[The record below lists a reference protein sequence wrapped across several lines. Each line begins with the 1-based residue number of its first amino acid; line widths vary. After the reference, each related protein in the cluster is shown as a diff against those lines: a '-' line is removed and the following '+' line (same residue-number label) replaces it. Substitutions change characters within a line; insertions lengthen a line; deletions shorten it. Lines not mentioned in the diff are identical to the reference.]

1 MDDPSGGSIY
11 LRSMQMANTSETQL
25 KTEQVEPVAPS
36 KQSQRKSILALSVF
50 ALGLNATAAV
60 YTMSPSDFAL
70 PNVSGLVAELLP
82 HERAPA
88 PIPDSV
94 VATLKDIQTVQL
106 QQAAA
111 LQQHSALLL
120 QNTALLQQDSA
131 TFEALR
137 HGLTDEKG
145 DVKNISAQLSKLT
158 SKVDSLQNS
167 ITSEITASI
176 SKSLAH
182 GKLSSAA
189 RKRLARSLKPAG
201 PISLGGA
208 PLTTAPQ
215 GPQQSPES

>member
-1 MDDPSGGSIY
+1 
-11 LRSMQMANTSETQL
+11 MQMTKTSETQIQ
-25 KTEQVEPVAPS
+25 TGPVEPVAS
-36 KQSQRKSILALSVF
+36 GKQSPRKSILALAVF

-60 YTMSPSDFAL
+60 YTMSPSEFAL
-70 PNVSGLVAELLP
+70 PDVSGLVAELLP
-82 HERAPA
+82 HERTPA

-94 VATLKDIQTVQL
+94 FATLKDIQTVQL

-131 TFEALR
+131 TFDALR

-145 DVKNISAQLSKLT
+145 DVKNISSQLSKLT

-176 SKSLAH
+176 TKSLARNR
-182 GKLSSAA
+182 LSGAAHKRMA
-189 RKRLARSLKPAG
+189 RKPTG

-215 GPQQSPES
+215 GPQPGPES

>member
-1 MDDPSGGSIY
+1 
-11 LRSMQMANTSETQL
+11 MQMTETSETQI
-25 KTEQVEPVAPS
+25 KTEQVESAAPS
-36 KQSQRKSILALSVF
+36 KQSKRKSILALSVF

-70 PNVSGLVAELLP
+70 PNVNVSGLVAELLP
-82 HERAPA
+82 HERAPT

-131 TFEALR
+131 TFDALR
-137 HGLTDEKG
+137 HSLTDEKG
-145 DVKNISAQLSKLT
+145 DVKNISSQLSKLT
-158 SKVDSLQNS
+158 SKVDSLQNA
-167 ITSEITASI
+167 IASEITASI
-176 SKSLAH
+176 SKGLARNR
-182 GKLSSAA
+182 LSIAA
-189 RKRLARSLKPAG
+189 RKKLARSLKPTG

>member
-1 MDDPSGGSIY
+1 MQVTKTPETPS
-11 LRSMQMANTSETQL
+11 Q
-25 KTEQVEPVAPS
+25 TEQLEPAVPS
-36 KQSQRKSILALSVF
+36 TKSNRKSILALSVF

-60 YTMSPSDFAL
+60 YTMSPSEFAL

-88 PIPDSV
+88 PIPESV

-111 LQQHSALLL
+111 LQQHTALLL

-131 TFEALR
+131 TFDALR

-145 DVKNISAQLSKLT
+145 DVKNISAQLSTLT
-158 SKVDSLQNS
+158 SKVDSLQNA

-176 SKSLAH
+176 SK
-182 GKLSSAA
+182 G
-189 RKRLARSLKPAG
+189 LARNRLSGTMHKRMARSPKPAG
-201 PISLGGA
+201 PVSLGGA

-215 GPQQSPES
+215 GWSPPQSPEG

>member
-1 MDDPSGGSIY
+1 MT
-11 LRSMQMANTSETQL
+11 MTSETQI
-25 KTEQVEPVAPS
+25 KTEQVEPAAPGTLS
-36 KQSQRKSILALSVF
+36 RRKSILALSVF

-60 YTMSPSDFAL
+60 YTMSPSNFAL

-82 HERAPA
+82 HERSPA
-88 PIPDSV
+88 SIPDSV

-131 TFEALR
+131 TFDALR

-158 SKVDSLQNS
+158 SKVDSLQNA
-167 ITSEITASI
+167 IASEITASI
-176 SKSLAH
+176 TKGLARNR
-182 GKLSSAA
+182 LSSAA
-189 RKRLARSLKPAG
+189 RKKLARSLKPTG

-215 GPQQSPES
+215 GPQPGPES

>member
-1 MDDPSGGSIY
+1 
-11 LRSMQMANTSETQL
+11 MQMTETSETQI
-25 KTEQVEPVAPS
+25 KTEQVESAAPS
-36 KQSQRKSILALSVF
+36 KQSKRKSILALSVF

-70 PNVSGLVAELLP
+70 PNVNVSGLVAELLP
-82 HERAPA
+82 HERAPT

-131 TFEALR
+131 TFDALR
-137 HGLTDEKG
+137 HSLTDEKG
-145 DVKNISAQLSKLT
+145 DVKNISSQLSKLT
-158 SKVDSLQNS
+158 SKVDSLQNA
-167 ITSEITASI
+167 IASEITASI
-176 SKSLAH
+176 SKGLARNR
-182 GKLSSAA
+182 LSSAA
-189 RKRLARSLKPAG
+189 RKKLARSLKPTG

>member
-1 MDDPSGGSIY
+1 
-11 LRSMQMANTSETQL
+11 MQMTKTSETEQL
-25 KTEQVEPVAPS
+25 EPAAPS
-36 KQSQRKSILALSVF
+36 KQSSRKSILALSVF

-88 PIPDSV
+88 PIPESV
-94 VATLKDIQTVQL
+94 VAVLKDIQSVQL

-131 TFEALR
+131 TFDALR

-145 DVKNISAQLSKLT
+145 DVKNISTQLSRLT
-158 SKVDSLQNS
+158 SKVDSLQNA

-176 SKSLAH
+176 SK
-182 GKLSSAA
+182 G
-189 RKRLARSLKPAG
+189 LARNRFSGAAHKRMARSPKPTG

-215 GPQQSPES
+215 GPPQSPEG

>member
-1 MDDPSGGSIY
+1 
-11 LRSMQMANTSETQL
+11 MANTSETQL
-25 KTEQVEPVAPS
+25 KTEQVAPAAPS

-131 TFEALR
+131 TFDALR

-158 SKVDSLQNS
+158 SKVDSLQSS

-182 GKLSSAA
+182 GKLSAAA
-189 RKRLARSLKPAG
+189 RKKMARSLKSSG

-215 GPQQSPES
+215 GPTPSPES

>member
-1 MDDPSGGSIY
+1 
-11 LRSMQMANTSETQL
+11 MQMTKASETQI
-25 KTEQVEPVAPS
+25 KTEQVETAAPS
-36 KQSQRKSILALSVF
+36 KQSRRKSILALSVF

-60 YTMSPSDFAL
+60 YTMSPSEFAL
-70 PNVSGLVAELLP
+70 PNISGLVSELLP
-82 HERAPA
+82 QERAAA
-88 PIPDSV
+88 PIPESV

-131 TFEALR
+131 TFDALR
-137 HGLTDEKG
+137 HSLTDEKG

-176 SKSLAH
+176 SKGLARSR
-182 GKLSSAA
+182 LSAAA
-189 RKRLARSLKPAG
+189 RKRMARSLKPAG